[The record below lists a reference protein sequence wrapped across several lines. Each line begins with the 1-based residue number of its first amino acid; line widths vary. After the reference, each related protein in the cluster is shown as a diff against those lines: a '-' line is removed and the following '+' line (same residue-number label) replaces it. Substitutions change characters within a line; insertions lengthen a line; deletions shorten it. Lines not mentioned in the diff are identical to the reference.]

1 MTYTSNFPRF
11 FTLVSPDFYQF
22 LSQKTAAKECFV
34 HENISINHSHQ
45 PQKKMHFSCH
55 KIDFYRFWVGK
66 NLNNTPWTNDKVQLT
81 TYNYLPFFAEFSMWL
96 MSQATYASYQECNLK
111 YDNNLLSLI
120 ANEGV
125 KKFQNKT

>member
-1 MTYTSNFPRF
+1 
-11 FTLVSPDFYQF
+11 
-22 LSQKTAAKECFV
+22 
-34 HENISINHSHQ
+34 
-45 PQKKMHFSCH
+45 
-55 KIDFYRFWVGK
+55 
-66 NLNNTPWTNDKVQLT
+66 
-81 TYNYLPFFAEFSMWL
+81 MWL